1 MSSENPQLQIIRLGR
16 IEYEEALKQMELLLQ
31 QRIDDLIPDTLILCE
46 HHPVFT
52 IGRSKDALK
61 NLVVAGATPVV
72 HVSRGGNITWHGP
85 GQLVGYPIIKL
96 YRQDI
101 HAYLRWIE
109 AFWIKELTQRGLSPH
124 RDPRN
129 TGVWVENKK
138 MVAIGIALRKWVSW
152 HGFAWNITANLSDF
166 KKINPCGM
174 SSELVTR
181 YVDHQIDAPTI
192 EQATEQIAEQ
202 FLGWYQEQPL
212 SLFNFEAEL

>member
-1 MSSENPQLQIIRLGR
+1 MSSENSQLQIIRLGH
-16 IEYEEALKQMELLLQ
+16 IEYEDALKEMERLLQ
-31 QRIDDLIPDTLILCE
+31 QRIEDLIPDTLILCE
-46 HHPVFT
+46 HDPVFT

-61 NLVVAGATPVV
+61 NLVVAGSTPVV

-109 AFWIKELTQRGLSPH
+109 AFWLNELTQRGLSPH
-124 RDPRN
+124 RDDRN

-152 HGFAWNITANLSDF
+152 HGFAWNITADLSDF
-166 KKINPCGM
+166 QKINPCGM

-181 YVDHQIDAPTI
+181 YIDHHADAPTI
-192 EQATEQIAEQ
+192 EQATEQIAER
-202 FLGWYQEQPL
+202 FLWWYQQHPL
-212 SLFNFEAEL
+212 SQFNVEAEL